1 MCGIVGN
8 LRRKRFE
15 SVDGGG
21 CYRQGRQGKSDILFP
36 KKLTEFSL

>member
-8 LRRKRFE
+8 FRRKRFE
-15 SVDGGG
+15 SVVGGG
-21 CYRQGRQGKSDILFP
+21 SYRQGRQGKSNVLFP